1 MAAAEARRRRR
12 WVLRG
17 LAFAV
22 LLGLVFVL
30 GSINV
35 PFLEPEEPSE
45 VILLYVFSGI
55 VFLAFVIYG
64 LVLIRYLA
72 RLYTERRQQV
82 LGTKF
87 KTKMV
92 AGALALSLLPVIA
105 LFFLSYAMLNRTLA
119 KWFPRP
125 LEIVRDDAVFIVGC
139 RRCFR
144 PPANSEI
151 SLGTPPTAMGSGGR
165 HPRPAP
171 GRLPPARQCG

>member
-1 MAAAEARRRRR
+1 MAADDKSPRR

-17 LAFAV
+17 LAFVV
-22 LLGLVFVL
+22 LVGLVFVL

-35 PFLEPEEPSE
+35 PFLQPDEPSE
-45 VILLYVFSGI
+45 VILLYLFSGL

-72 RLYTERRQQV
+72 RLYMEHRRQV

-92 AGALALSLLPVIA
+92 AGALALSLLPVVA

-125 LEIVRDDAVFIVGC
+125 LEIF
-139 RRCFR
+139 
-144 PPANSEI
+144 
-151 SLGTPPTAMGSGGR
+151 
-165 HPRPAP
+165 
-171 GRLPPARQCG
+171 